1 MSLRQKQIN
10 EILGYHDNIN
20 RDVFEREK
28 KHVYYSGL
36 QEARPRERDLVV
48 EAELKQRVTA
58 IQYDIQNIT
67 QSIHYTP
74 SATLVSTI
82 GRAYGE
88 EEGEPQ
94 RYKPEVEQSNLA
106 RQKSGKENFD
116 RMFSFLTKLIR
127 DWNNLV
133 DYYVIKTQQNRYSD
147 SQESA
152 LKDSITSLV
161 EPLKDL
167 LQKVVLLKPVTHDYY
182 KIYNPISVLLRIVE
196 SGDLSKL
203 PPSIISESGIIES
216 QEVEPLKVLQ
226 VKTEKEAQEYGNKRD
241 EADARVRT
249 IQRELTLPHTEE
261 EMRQLREEERAAKAL
276 AEYYSEQYDIASKKF
291 RGYPRVSKKRPEY
304 SRETLSLVDNK
315 IADYNIRLKDIGFM
329 VPADKAEK
337 AAIDRLK
344 SWYTSEK
351 DKLEKFKI
359 SGDLKINT
367 TGKERYDPESG
378 FIDEET
384 LSDKLKRQIKRRIPG
399 SPLDKQLQQI
409 LSKLS
414 PKNRGIIESKEPEV
428 ERESKEEQPYG
439 RSEFGMSREARQS
452 ESRRFEPRPGIREY
466 LSNGQFANFYHEIV
480 SNDIMSRTNKTAL
493 GMRLSTAVA
502 RGALNRSEY
511 NTLTDMLAAVPEE
524 NEGEGKPKRTRKK
537 GGAVPLGEFPDEA
550 TLAPYI
556 SKHLKPS
563 RFKNTKI
570 EVLESSSES
579 DSNTEYTSSEE
590 EQPETPRPA
599 GGRKKKCKGS
609 AKPVILNSPDKDLW
623 FL

>member
-74 SATLVSTI
+74 SATLVSAI
-82 GRAYGE
+82 GMAYGE

-106 RQKSGKENFD
+106 RQKSGKDNFD

-133 DYYVIKTQQNRYSD
+133 DYYLIKTQQNRYSD
-147 SQESA
+147 AQESA
-152 LKDSITSLV
+152 LKDSLTSLV

-203 PPSIISESGIIES
+203 SPNIID
-216 QEVEPLKVLQ
+216 
-226 VKTEKEAQEYGNKRD
+226 EKEERKDPIGDLRNDLVKNVDDYEKKFYIEKD
-241 EADARVRT
+241 KFDALKEE
-249 IQRELTLPHTEE
+249 IEQPHTEE
-261 EMRQLREEERAAKAL
+261 EYRRLLQEKAAAKGL
-276 AEYYSEQYDIASKKF
+276 KQYYRGEYEKEIAKLKELPKRKEKEIYGYSKDTK
-291 RGYPRVSKKRPEY
+291 
-304 SRETLSLVDNK
+304 SLIQNK
-315 IADYNIRLKDIGFM
+315 IEDYRIRIKDVEMMI
-329 VPADKAEK
+329 PSSKTEK
-337 AAIDRLK
+337 AAIERLIH
-344 SWYTSEK
+344 WYRSER
-351 DKLEKFKI
+351 DKLKKI
-359 SGDLKINT
+359 LSSETLLHKARDVET
-367 TGKERYDPESG
+367 EEG
-378 FIDEET
+378 FIDEDVP
-384 LSDKLKRQIKRRIPG
+384 LSEIFKRDIKKRVTGEPR
-399 SPLDKQLQQI
+399 DRQLQQI

-414 PKNRGIIESKEPEV
+414 PKNRSIAGESKA
-428 ERESKEEQPYG
+428 EEPYG
-439 RSEFGMSREARQS
+439 RSEYGRSREAPETVRRFGPYPPKPRSVSPVERRPRDKWQTQFIDEVTKLGKRNGLSTSQKDRYGTRIMSREKLGFLTEEEAD
-452 ESRRFEPRPGIREY
+452 ELIKIVEAAPTRE
-466 LSNGQFANFYHEIV
+466 
-480 SNDIMSRTNKTAL
+480 
-493 GMRLSTAVA
+493 
-502 RGALNRSEY
+502 
-511 NTLTDMLAAVPEE
+511 
-524 NEGEGKPKRTRKK
+524 EGEGKPSRKK
-537 GGAVPLGEFPDEA
+537 GGAGPLGEFPDEA
-550 TLAPYI
+550 TLTPYI
-556 SKHLKPS
+556 TKHLKPS

-579 DSNTEYTSSEE
+579 ESESEYSSSEE
-590 EQPETPRPA
+590 EQPVART
-599 GGRKKKCKGS
+599 GGRKKRCKGS